1 MESKAAGVTVRLVEP
16 TIDPEVAL
24 IVVVPVLALWIS
36 PVALTVAT
44 LPVVELQVAVL
55 VRSCV
60 VPSLKVP
67 VAVNCCEVPSAIEAL
82 PGVTVIEV
90 RTAPVTVKVSVPVTD
105 TKVAEIVTAPWP
117 GRYC

>member
-1 MESKAAGVTVRLVEP
+1 
-16 TIDPEVAL
+16 
-24 IVVVPVLALWIS
+24 
-36 PVALTVAT
+36 
-44 LPVVELQVAVL
+44 
-55 VRSCV
+55 
-60 VPSLKVP
+60 